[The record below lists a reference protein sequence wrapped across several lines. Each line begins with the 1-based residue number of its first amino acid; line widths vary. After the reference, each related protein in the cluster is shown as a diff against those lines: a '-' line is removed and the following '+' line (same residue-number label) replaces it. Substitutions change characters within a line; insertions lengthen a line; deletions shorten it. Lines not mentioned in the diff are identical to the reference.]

1 MGRPSEVDAH
11 VLVTELQAAA
21 RNYNDRCPVMAVS
34 DLADAVDVSGQAVR
48 NQLDELEQKPGVRSR
63 KVGGTRVFWYSQAD
77 QSESTSLDVQAAI
90 EDAQKELWEDVVK
103 TRAVYLD
110 RRRQLLNEY
119 EDGDVPARK
128 RLAVLEA
135 LIDYLQ
141 NATMLRI
148 NWPLLDE
155 DGEDAYDLPEGGL
168 SREAAER
175 YVEEMVLFTDSEH
188 GNVEGLSGL
197 LGIWTT
203 IGLTATDGHGNR
215 SLDNIDDAE
224 LEILVPSVD
233 ALLAAG
239 DVADRFVQRLHAYE
253 GW

>member
-48 NQLDELEQKPGVRSR
+48 NQLEELEQKPGVRSR

-77 QSESTSLDVQAAI
+77 QSDSTSLDVQAVI
-90 EDAQKELWEDVVK
+90 EDAQQETWEEIVK
-103 TRAVYLD
+103 NRAVYLD
-110 RRRQLLNEY
+110 RRRLLLSDY
-119 EDGDVPARK
+119 EDGDVPAPK

-135 LIDYLQ
+135 IIDYLQ
-141 NATMLRI
+141 KGTMLRI
-148 NWPLLDE
+148 HWTDLDG
-155 DGEDAYDLPEGGL
+155 DGRDAYNLPEDTV
-168 SREAAER
+168 SREVAKR

-197 LGIWTT
+197 FSIWTT
-203 IGLTATDGHGNR
+203 INLTATDGHGNR
-215 SLDNIDDAE
+215 SLDNIDESE

-239 DVADRFVQRLHAYE
+239 DVADRFVQRLLDFE